1 MNQLAAPQ
9 PPSAAPST
17 TVSTTILGQRPAVQ
31 LPIGGVIR
39 PGIKILTQAAQQNDA
54 ARAIY
59 ERGCSEGKDFDAI
72 ERDIQQAVPN
82 LKSPLR
88 PANVPYFV
96 ARRGDF
102 PCPSWP
108 TCCSTSTARGARTA
122 CGGCTASR

>member
-1 MNQLAAPQ
+1 
-9 PPSAAPST
+9 
-17 TVSTTILGQRPAVQ
+17 VQ

-108 TCCSTSTARGARTA
+108 TCCSTSTARDARTA